1 LKSYLILGLRVTRV
15 PLNLWNEE
23 TFTKMVG
30 QVGCCMKIFD
40 ETKNFEQLKYARERV
55 KMLIQ
60 TQIASFKKYE
70 IVKVSTMFG

>member
-1 LKSYLILGLRVTRV
+1 
-15 PLNLWNEE
+15 
-23 TFTKMVG
+23 
-30 QVGCCMKIFD
+30 MKIFD
-40 ETKNFEQLKYARERV
+40 ETKNFERLKYARVRV